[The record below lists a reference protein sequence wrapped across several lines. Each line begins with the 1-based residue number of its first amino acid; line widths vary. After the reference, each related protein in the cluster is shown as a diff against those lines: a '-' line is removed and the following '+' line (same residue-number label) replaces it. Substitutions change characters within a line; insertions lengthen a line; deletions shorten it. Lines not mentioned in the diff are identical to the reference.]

1 MDNFVAQLKNNINIE
16 NKTVSLSKVSRYRE
30 VLSFISTAS
39 STIKILNGCSEDG
52 DVKFEVSIKTLGMG
66 YDVFT
71 KYKKDICSEFLAN
84 FIGELLIREH
94 LDEFAKV
101 ITGLSSE
108 SYLTIVNRF
117 EHRKFGMDIVGDKLV
132 FVFHISLL
140 QNILLEDLKRKM
152 R

>member
-66 YDVFT
+66 YDVLRNIR
-71 KYKKDICSEFLAN
+71 KIYVLN
-84 FIGELLIREH
+84 F
-94 LDEFAKV
+94 
-101 ITGLSSE
+101 
-108 SYLTIVNRF
+108 
-117 EHRKFGMDIVGDKLV
+117 
-132 FVFHISLL
+132 
-140 QNILLEDLKRKM
+140 
-152 R
+152 